1 MCVPQFNENQ
11 SHLRPKASQV
21 QVAPSAGALQPRGM
35 SLVPTGGRG
44 TSRANAA
51 LQSLG
56 ASIFHASGA
65 VFVFM
70 QIARAARWARA
81 WQPHPSADCSL
92 LPTLQPGLVLPV
104 LFLHLLSGHSPSW
117 TPGTQA
123 ARGQVAALGDSQ
135 VEGPHGERGDSCL
148 FSARPCRFLFSHEEP
163 GRWAARGSCPSF
175 QVKSPG
181 HPASQGQSCSRH
193 LPAAQ
198 SSSHR
203 TPHEP

>member
-1 MCVPQFNENQ
+1 MPLCKVSGHQYFMPLELSLFLCKLLGLPDGQGPGSLIHQQAVP
-11 SHLRPKASQV
+11 SSPPCSLAWCCLSSSSV
-21 QVAPSAGALQPRGM
+21 CSAATALPGPRGHRQPEAR
-35 SLVPTGGRG
+35 LLTWG
-44 TSRANAA
+44 T
-51 LQSLG
+51 
-56 ASIFHASGA
+56 H
-65 VFVFM
+65 
-70 QIARAARWARA
+70 RWK
-81 WQPHPSADCSL
+81 DL
-92 LPTLQPGLVLPV
+92 T
-104 LFLHLLSGHSPSW
+104 
-117 TPGTQA
+117 
-123 ARGQVAALGDSQ
+123 
-135 VEGPHGERGDSCL
+135 GERGDSCL